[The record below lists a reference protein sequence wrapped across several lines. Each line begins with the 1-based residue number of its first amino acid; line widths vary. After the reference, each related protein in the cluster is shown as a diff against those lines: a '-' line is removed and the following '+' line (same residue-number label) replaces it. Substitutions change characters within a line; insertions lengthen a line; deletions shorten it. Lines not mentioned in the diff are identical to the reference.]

1 MSKNNVPYNQPI
13 EESKDKPLF
22 NIFTKSKV
30 QKLLNEQLEFTQG
43 LLKDEK
49 PVTGIL
55 TVASVEDTD
64 EEEAHGESLL
74 TCSNH
79 LYYSLMLGA
88 LDTILTAMDEG
99 DNLGEFGLNTQDL
112 ASEVVDYLFNSINT
126 ALNIESGEVDDLNNL
141 LETHPEIEDF
151 VSNHFSSFIFVSDEG

>member
-74 TCSNH
+74 TRSNH
-79 LYYSLMLGA
+79 LYYSIMIGA

-99 DNLGEFGLNTQDL
+99 NNLGEFGLNTQDL
-112 ASEVVDYLFNSINT
+112 ASEVVDYLFNRINT
-126 ALNIESGEVDDLNNL
+126 ALKIESGEVNDLNNL
-141 LETHPEIEDF
+141 LETHPEMEDF
-151 VSNHFSSFIFVSDEG
+151 VSNHFSSFIFVADED